1 MKLKIDEDSNNPD
14 IVSSVTRNQ
23 VSLPQ
28 GLFGF
33 SEIRVMEL
41 VFDEE
46 ELPFM
51 WLREDKQDG
60 LAFIVLEPGGIIPN
74 YSVEI
79 ADADVQVL
87 GITGPE
93 DTMILNIVT
102 LPPNQAGKISLNLV
116 GPIIVNRK
124 SLVGKQCIINNHEEY
139 SARHILDV
147 GGEGSSI

>member
-1 MKLKIDEDSNNPD
+1 MKLNLGEDSNNPD
-14 IVSSVTRNQ
+14 LDSSISQNKI
-23 VSLPQ
+23 SLPQ

-33 SEIRVMEL
+33 SKIRNMEL
-41 VFDEE
+41 MFDRE

-51 WLREDKQDG
+51 WLREEQEDG
-60 LAFIVLEPGGIIPN
+60 LAFVVLEPGGVLPD

-79 ADADVQVL
+79 ADADIKVL

-102 LPPNQAGKISLNLV
+102 LLPEQASKISLNLV

-124 SLVGKQCIINNHEEY
+124 TLVGKQCIINNHEDY

-147 GGEGSSI
+147 GGEGL

>member
-1 MKLKIDEDSNNPD
+1 MKLNLGEDSNNPELD
-14 IVSSVTRNQ
+14 ASISQNKLI
-23 VSLPQ
+23 LPQ

-33 SEIRVMEL
+33 SQIRAMEL
-41 VFDEE
+41 MFDKE

-51 WLREDKQDG
+51 WLREEKEDG
-60 LAFIVLEPGGIIPN
+60 LAFVVLEPGGVLPD

-79 ADADVQVL
+79 ADADIKIL

-102 LPPNQAGKISLNLV
+102 LLPDQANKISLNLV

-124 SLVGKQCIINNHEEY
+124 TLTGKQCIINNHEDY

-147 GGEGSSI
+147 GGEGL

>member
-1 MKLKIDEDSNNPD
+1 MKLNLGEDSNNPD
-14 IVSSVTRNQ
+14 LDSSISQNKI
-23 VSLPQ
+23 SLPQ

-33 SEIRVMEL
+33 SKIRNMQL
-41 VFDEE
+41 MFDKE

-51 WLREDKQDG
+51 WLREEQENG
-60 LAFIVLEPGGIIPN
+60 LAFVVLEPGGVLPD

-79 ADADVQVL
+79 ADADIKVL

-102 LPPNQAGKISLNLV
+102 LLPEQASKISLNLV

-124 SLVGKQCIINNHEEY
+124 TLVGKQCIINNHEDY

-147 GGEGSSI
+147 GGEGL